1 MISIDLTKKG
11 IKTMGVGGI
20 SIRELLIMFFLLLVV
35 VFPMIHVLVS
45 KRSHGGA
52 KTGWFLAVFI
62 FSILAYIPFLIVTQK
77 QVDELKS
84 IK

>member
-1 MISIDLTKKG
+1 
-11 IKTMGVGGI
+11 MGVGGI
-20 SIRELLIMFFLLLVV
+20 SIWQLLIILLILLVL

-52 KTGWFLAVFI
+52 KIGWLLAVFI

-77 QVDELKS
+77 QLDAIKS
-84 IK
+84 NNTNA